1 MDFVYMM
8 HIISRYIDKMHE
20 NMDWVWNR
28 EHMYCMYGMYYMI
41 CVCMYVC
48 GLHDNTRKE
57 YVMNGVQLVCTYVWI
72 HVCVCVTVY
81 NTTKESVE
89 IDLFLEL
96 QLTATRII
104 LLQELIESNPTAS
117 NAHHDSA
124 AQNANQAQL
133 LGVSKLQKR

>member
-1 MDFVYMM
+1 MASNLCVHMCGYM
-8 HIISRYIDKMHE
+8 
-20 NMDWVWNR
+20 
-28 EHMYCMYGMYYMI
+28 
-41 CVCMYVC
+41 
-48 GLHDNTRKE
+48 
-57 YVMNGVQLVCTYVWI
+57 
-72 HVCVCVTVY
+72 CVCVTVY

-133 LGVSKLQKR
+133 LGVSKLQKRWWNMITIQVI